1 MRALRSSPGAGAV
14 GSAPPDVVDDDELR
28 IAAGEPHLDVPRRQL
43 LVERERR
50 LGEDVEE
57 AELERGRDRRCE
69 PLARRR
75 GRLVTECGRGREVG
89 LDRLNV
95 SFDVHVTSI

>member
-1 MRALRSSPGAGAV
+1 MT
-14 GSAPPDVVDDDELR
+14 
-28 IAAGEPHLDVPRRQL
+28 RREL
-43 LVERERR
+43 LVERECR

-57 AELERGRDRRCE
+57 AELEGGRERRGE
-69 PLARRR
+69 SLARCCR
-75 GRLVTECGRGREVG
+75 GLVTERSRGREVG